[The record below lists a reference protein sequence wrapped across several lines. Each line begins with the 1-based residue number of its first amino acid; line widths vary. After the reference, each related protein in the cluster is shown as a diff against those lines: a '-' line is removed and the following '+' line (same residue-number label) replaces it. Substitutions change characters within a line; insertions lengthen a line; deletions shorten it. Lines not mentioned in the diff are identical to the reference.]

1 MHVGDRLMMRSR
13 KTVLIASG
21 LTVFAIAGAVLLYSG
36 LRRGE
41 AAQASPAAELFSEL
55 PAGAPTLV
63 YADLAAI
70 RASSFYKRRPDHG
83 PIAMPDRDY
92 ADFVQSTGFNFEKD
106 LDRVAMAAWP
116 LEPGQ
121 EKNKPSEQKII
132 LVAEGRFDQRK
143 IRDYA
148 TRKGKIDRQQGH
160 DVFQFSNTAR
170 PGVSSLT
177 FLNDHRVAI
186 VEGPSI
192 AQLLEHRGESSASD
206 PARQRAARVEG
217 AAVFVITRAP
227 TVPGNSSPGGAQ
239 ASQLLSMAKSVQWI
253 TLAARPE
260 GDNLRLSLEGECL
273 TATDARQLQSALQLL
288 RMLGQAGLES
298 PKTRKSMDPATLGV
312 AETLLKS
319 ADVSAT
325 AERVRILVELTPDIL
340 KLGGARAVH

>member
-1 MHVGDRLMMRSR
+1 MLRSR
-13 KTVLIASG
+13 KTILIASG

-36 LRRGE
+36 LRRSE
-41 AAQASPAAELFSEL
+41 AVEASPSAELFSEL

-70 RASSFYKRRPDHG
+70 RASSFYKQRPDHG
-83 PIAMPDRDY
+83 PIALPDHDY
-92 ADFVQSTGFNFEKD
+92 AEFMQSTGFDFEKD

-116 LEPGQ
+116 LDPGQ
-121 EKNKPSEQKII
+121 EKNKPAQQKII

-177 FLNDHRVAI
+177 FLNDHRIAI

-192 AQLLEHRGESSASD
+192 APLLEHRGETSAGD

-217 AAVFVITRAP
+217 AAVFVIARAP
-227 TVPGNSSPGGAQ
+227 TAPENFAPGGAQ
-239 ASQLLSMAKSVQWI
+239 SAQLLSMAKSVQWI

-260 GDNLRLSLEGECL
+260 GDNLRLSLEGECQ
-273 TATDARQLQSALQLL
+273 TATDARQIQSALQLL

-298 PKTRKSMDPATLGV
+298 PKTRKSMDPATFEL

-340 KLGGARAVH
+340 KLGGARVPH

>member
-1 MHVGDRLMMRSR
+1 MQQSR
-13 KTVLIASG
+13 KTVITTG
-21 LTVFAIAGAVLLYSG
+21 LAVFAIAGAVLLYSG

-41 AAQASPAAELFSEL
+41 AAEASPSAELFSEI

-63 YADLAAI
+63 YADLTAI
-70 RASSFYKRRPDHG
+70 RASTFYKQRPDHG
-83 PIAMPDRDY
+83 PIALPDRDY
-92 ADFVQSTGFNFEKD
+92 AEFVQSTGFDFEKD

-116 LEPGQ
+116 AGTGQ
-121 EKNKPSEQKII
+121 EKNKPAQQKII

-148 TRKGKIDRQQGH
+148 TRKGKLDRQQGH
-160 DVFQFSNTAR
+160 EVFQFSNNGR

-192 AQLLEHRGESSASD
+192 APLLEHRDESPARD

-217 AAVFVITRAP
+217 AAVFVIARAP
-227 TVPGNSSPGGAQ
+227 TAPENFSPGGAQ
-239 ASQLLSMAKSVQWI
+239 AAQLLSIAKSVQWI

-260 GDNLRLSLEGECL
+260 GDNLRLSLEGECQ

-298 PKTRKSMDPATLGV
+298 PKTRKSMDPAMFEV
-312 AETLLKS
+312 AETLLKT

-340 KLGGARAVH
+340 KLSGNKKP